1 MTNKVY
7 LNNNQFFKP
16 SYYKAIDYIIP
27 KFIPD
32 DEREE
37 FGSETDYADLL
48 INSHIDFASSVSSYL
63 SISSIAG
70 TVYSSMGTLNGI
82 SPYFVKQNNLTVITP
97 KNFELNVLNR
107 VGDSLYNYQTSSE
120 FSTYLSETLLP
131 AIRLNNLQSYWIGS
145 DSVSSSHISL
155 IENLSWLYFLN
166 TSGSQ
171 YSPSSFVKDVLISKI
186 YKGEKIY
193 LNDCLK
199 GLSEYLWKNNVSSLI
214 PSVFYSGTSTYTSGT
229 QQLDNLKT
237 WVDVVYSPLH
247 ADRSD
252 FTVRDRFELFIDSR
266 DKIRNQVVAG
276 PIAKL
281 IRMLSFTMFDINN
294 DTEVL
299 KSAYDIE
306 DCPEEYLPFVANLIG
321 WSLFGSNPQR
331 WRLQLRNA
339 VDIYKSVGTK
349 RSLQFA
355 LNSVFPKDIFDIES
369 RIAELWE
376 SYIPYLVYYALA
388 TESDYFQSNET
399 WTPDLASR
407 MNVGTYSY
415 SSLDENLRLATDR
428 IIYETYS
435 EFSSSFHIPNKDNKF
450 NYRGREYPIPPF
462 EEYPYYVNTELSTE
476 MINFITDRLACFG
489 VRKDFA
495 LQFRDYVIENTIE
508 VDEEIRSS
516 SWLFF
521 TSGHNSPPN
530 LSNLVTNLTSK
541 KFEYVPLWSG
551 KSSHFKLLFDA
562 AEFDFTDIDDDNP
575 DSGDAIVIASKI
587 VNEFSPAHA
596 IPLINLRLS
605 SVDSLG
611 ISYDEL
617 PIISINEVETPEN
630 FKLLMNYESSGLN
643 VNAYKR
649 NNTTGNKFSR
659 SSLNSL
665 RSNLITGAT
674 VATDL
679 SRTSYRRRSY
689 EKLMPFNGFY
699 DRTGFNQPVS
709 WDPSS
714 SLSGLPLGF
723 IPSSLSFQ
731 DIDDYNNIPE
741 VYNKCNDIN
750 SSASYFGFNVSNA
763 LKSRGH
769 VELGTRDYYCDRGQL
784 PDIYAVMHDIA
795 EAKKVLQASA
805 LATSTTLL
813 DLTWKNVYQSLA
825 NQYTEASG
833 WFPNSNS
840 DYYNFQFGRD
850 LHTLYKT
857 YTTEFRRHRLSEDL
871 HYFDGANIF
880 SHTFGPILYNHD
892 FDKLGS
898 NGATYSTTAVSAPV
912 EIRGNDTVFYY
923 GGPGT
928 FVASSTS
935 SMFIDRYEFVNSSI
949 LDGIELVQTSGAP
962 AGNIFE
968 ILRLPSSGSS
978 ETNDDYLF
986 GRTFVKLKAVG
997 GNPRIRFDISKYQLP
1012 SNLGYPIQTNFLLP
1026 ESKYKLILKSLVT
1039 NRAAN
1044 IFGGATVGIWIHTKP
1059 ESGLMWSYKNG
1070 WKIHSQ
1076 SITKSELYNDYANLI
1091 EFTQR
1096 DESQNSNDTSTS
1108 GLRLKCIEIEA
1119 GVSGTSDGFLQLKN
1133 TDFESHEL
1141 YFDTINRTLEVPD
1154 GYFKYNGQV
1163 NRSNQNYVV
1172 ELFIIPNPQKPELF
1186 FLADKIELQN
1196 LTMKKNSEVLGL
1208 DTCPQ
1213 YRIELSKEQLQYIF
1227 KFWNDISGKN
1237 SNPGRATRYAMA
1249 PGDSYMT
1256 GGSRLDYRL
1265 DKDWLGIYEDGT
1277 GYTKYYQPLGSRLI
1291 LQNISI
1297 KL

>member
-1 MTNKVY
+1 MTTKVY

-16 SYYKAIDYIIP
+16 NYYKAIDYIIP
-27 KFIPD
+27 KFIPE
-32 DEREE
+32 DERAE
-37 FGSETDYADLL
+37 FGEEVDYADQL
-48 INSHIDFASSVSSYL
+48 INTHIDFASSVSSYL
-63 SISSIAG
+63 SISSVPG
-70 TVYSSMGTLNGI
+70 TIYSAIGTLNGI
-82 SPYFVKQNNLTVITP
+82 APYFIKQNNLSVITP
-97 KNFELNVLNR
+97 KSFELNVLNR
-107 VGDSLYNYQTSSE
+107 VGESLYNYQTSSE
-120 FSTYLSETLLP
+120 FSDYLTNTLLP

-145 DSVSSSHISL
+145 NSVSSSHIDL

-166 TSGSQ
+166 TSGTQ
-171 YSPSSFVKDVLISKI
+171 YNPSSFVKDILVSKI

-193 LNDCLK
+193 LNNCLQ

-214 PSVFYSGTSTYTSGT
+214 PSVFLSGTSTYLSGT

-237 WVDVVYSPLH
+237 WIDVVYSPLH

-252 FTVRDRFELFIDSR
+252 FTVRDRFELFIDSQ
-266 DKIRNQVVAG
+266 DKIRNKVVAG

-281 IRMLSFTMFDINN
+281 VRALSFAMFDLNN
-294 DTEVL
+294 DTEIL

-306 DCPEEYLPFVANLIG
+306 DCPDEYLPFLANLIG
-321 WSLFGSNPQR
+321 WNLFGSNPQR

-376 SYIPYLVYYALA
+376 SYVPYLIYYSLA
-388 TESDYFQSNET
+388 TESDYFKDNDT

-428 IIYETYS
+428 IVYETYS
-435 EFSSSFHIPNKDNKF
+435 EFSSSFHIPNKDNNF

-489 VRKDFA
+489 VRKEFA

-508 VDEEIRSS
+508 VDEELRSS

-562 AEFDFTDIDDDNP
+562 TEFDFTDIDDDNP

-605 SVDSLG
+605 STDTVG

-617 PIISINEVETPEN
+617 PIISLNEIETPEN
-630 FKLLMNYESSGLN
+630 FKPLMNYQSSGLN
-643 VNAYKR
+643 INAYKR

-659 SSLNSL
+659 SSLTSL
-665 RSNLITGAT
+665 RSSLLTGAS

-679 SRTSYRRRSY
+679 SRTSHRRRSY

-699 DRTGFNQPVS
+699 DRTGLNQPVS

-714 SLSGLPLGF
+714 SLSGIPLGF

-731 DIDDYNNIPE
+731 DIDDYNNLPE
-741 VYNKCNDIN
+741 VYHRCNDIN
-750 SSASYFGFNVSNA
+750 SSASYFGYNVSNA

-769 VELGTRDYYCDRGQL
+769 IELGTRDYYCDRGQL
-784 PDIYAVMHDIA
+784 PDIYAVMHDVA
-795 EAKKVLQASA
+795 ERRKVLEASA

-813 DLTWKNVYQSLA
+813 ELTWKNSYQSLA
-825 NQYTEASG
+825 NQYTESSG
-833 WFPNSNS
+833 WFPNSQS
-840 DYYNFQFGRD
+840 DYYNFRFGRD
-850 LHTLYKT
+850 PHTLYQT
-857 YTTEFRRHRLSEDL
+857 YTKEFDRHRLSEDL
-871 HYFDGANIF
+871 HYIDGANLF
-880 SHTFGPILYNHD
+880 SHTFGPLLYNHD
-892 FDKLGS
+892 FNVFGS
-898 NGATYSTTAVSAPV
+898 NGSTYATTAVSAPI
-912 EIRGNDTVFYY
+912 EIRGNESVFYY

-935 SMFIDRYEFVNSSI
+935 SMYIDRYEFVNSSI
-949 LDGIELVQTSGAP
+949 LDGVELVQTSGAP
-962 AGNIFE
+962 LGNIFE
-968 ILRLPSSGSS
+968 ILRLPSSGST
-978 ETNDDYLF
+978 ETTDDYLF
-986 GRTFVKLKAVG
+986 GRTFVKIKTVG
-997 GNPRIRFDISKYQLP
+997 GNPRLRFDISKYAQS
-1012 SNLGYPIQTNFLLP
+1012 SNLGYPIQRNFLLP
-1026 ESKYKLILKSLVT
+1026 EHKYKLSLKSLVT
-1039 NRAAN
+1039 NREAN
-1044 IFGGATVGIWIHTKP
+1044 FFGGATIGVWIHTKP
-1059 ESGLMWSYKNG
+1059 ESGVMWSYKDG
-1070 WKIHSQ
+1070 WKVHTQ
-1076 SITKSELYNDYANLI
+1076 LITKSQLYNDFANLI
-1091 EFTQR
+1091 AIPPR

-1108 GLRLKCIEIEA
+1108 GLKLKCIEIEA
-1119 GVSGTSDGFLQLKN
+1119 GTSGTSDAFLQLKDS
-1133 TDFESHEL
+1133 DFTTNEL
-1141 YFDTINRTLEVPD
+1141 YFNTINREIEVPD
-1154 GYFKYNGQV
+1154 SYFKYNGQV
-1163 NRSNQNYVV
+1163 NRKLQNYIV
-1172 ELFIIPNPQKPELF
+1172 ELFIIPNPQKPDLF
-1186 FLADKIELQN
+1186 FLLDKVEIQN
-1196 LTMKKNSEVLGL
+1196 LTMKKNSEVLAL

-1213 YRIELSKEQLQYIF
+1213 YRVDLSKEQLQQVF

-1237 SNPGRATRYAMA
+1237 SNPGLATRYNMA
-1249 PGDSYMT
+1249 PGDDYRT

-1265 DKDWLGIYEDGT
+1265 NKDWVGIYEDGT
-1277 GYTKYYQPLGSRLI
+1277 GYTKYYQPLGDRLI
-1291 LQNISI
+1291 IQNISI
-1297 KL
+1297 RL